1 MHCERRS
8 IPLNSNKGNSQKTS
22 PRGRPRSTDV
32 NKRILDATLNLLA
45 EVGVEK
51 MSMETI
57 ASKAGVGKSSIYR
70 RWKNKDDLIVDA
82 LELLKPEMNISTQG
96 KLDQILFELSRSF
109 TEQMNNPLGKQMLSL
124 LISTL
129 SSNSQIS
136 ESYWENHSLPKT
148 KEISNLLQYY
158 LEEERI
164 RKEVN
169 LDLVAEFL
177 IGFIIYQLL
186 LKPSSTDIE
195 THLRAGIDMILNGIK
210 EK

>member
-1 MHCERRS
+1 
-8 IPLNSNKGNSQKTS
+8 LNSNSDHSKKTFQ
-22 PRGRPRSTDV
+22 RGRPRSSDV
-32 NKRILDATLNLLA
+32 DKRILDATLTLLA

-51 MSMETI
+51 ISMETI
-57 ASKAGVGKSSIYR
+57 ATKAGVGKSSIYR
-70 RWKNKDDLIVDA
+70 RWKNKDDLILDA
-82 LELLKPEMNISTQG
+82 LEQLKPEFNISIKG
-96 KLDQILFELSRSF
+96 KLDHILFELSRNF

-148 KEISNLLQYY
+148 KEISNLLQNY
-158 LEEERI
+158 LEEESI
-164 RKEVN
+164 RKEAN
-169 LDLVAEFL
+169 LDLVSEFL

-186 LKPSSTDIE
+186 LKPASTDIHP
-195 THLRAGIDMILNGIK
+195 HLRAGIDMILNGIK

>member
-1 MHCERRS
+1 M
-8 IPLNSNKGNSQKTS
+8 NSNSGNSENTFQ
-22 PRGRPRSTDV
+22 RGRPRSSDV
-32 NKRILDATLNLLA
+32 DKRILDATLTLLA

-51 MSMETI
+51 ISMETI
-57 ASKAGVGKSSIYR
+57 ATKAGVGKSSIYR
-70 RWKNKDDLIVDA
+70 RWKNKDELILAA
-82 LELLKPEMNISTQG
+82 LEQLKPEFNISIKG
-96 KLDQILFELSRSF
+96 KLEDVLFELSRNF

-124 LISTL
+124 LMSTL

-148 KEISNLLQYY
+148 KEISNLLQKY
-158 LEEERI
+158 LEEENI

-169 LDLVAEFL
+169 LDLVSEFL

-186 LKPSSTDIE
+186 LKPSTTDLQP
-195 THLRAGIDMILNGIK
+195 HLRAGIDMILNGIK